1 MPRVLQGRGRML
13 TVAVGFAGAIG
24 SGKTTIATTL
34 HQLLGGVFVSF
45 GDYVRAEAQRCGL
58 AESRETLQ
66 DLGESLIAERGWD
79 GFCQDTLAY
88 FGWHHGNPVVIDG
101 VRHVEVV
108 SALRRLVSPGRFALV
123 FVTTAE
129 GVRLDR
135 LKTEGLSEDRQC
147 ARVEA
152 HSTESQVRGP
162 LAGIAELIVDGALPA
177 NNNARTIVRWLAQ
190 ERHSD

>member
-1 MPRVLQGRGRML
+1 MR

-45 GDYVRAEAQRCGL
+45 GDYVRAEAQRRGL
-58 AESRETLQ
+58 AEPRETLQ
-66 DLGESLIAERGWD
+66 DLGESLITEQGWD
-79 GFCQDTLAY
+79 GFCRDTLAY
-88 FGWHHGNPVVIDG
+88 FGWHHGDPVVIDG

-108 SALRRLVSPGRFALV
+108 SALRRLVSPEQFALV

-129 GVRLDR
+129 GVRLER
-135 LKTEGLSEDRQC
+135 LKIEGLSEHRRR

-162 LAGIAELIVDGALPA
+162 LPEIANLLVDGALPA
-177 NNNARTIVRWLAQ
+177 YNNARAIVRWLSK
-190 ERHSD
+190 EHHSD